1 MSKSPKLRFAK
12 IYKFFTSFINE
23 TVLAGGS
30 EHWKVFFLFSTM
42 SFALYLEFTHSLHSF
57 EFIKIEK
64 LSRQEIN
71 FHSLLFIVHSF
82 IHKTVVM
89 NKWKSFCLCSNFRNN
104 TSIKICFICFSFKN
118 IFCDSYSAFS
128 DYNTNYTVVTV
139 NISQVWLLK
148 QCVWVEQVI
157 S

>member
-1 MSKSPKLRFAK
+1 MQKFTN
-12 IYKFFTSFINE
+12 FFTSFINE

-71 FHSLLFIVHSF
+71 FHSLLFFVHSF
-82 IHKTVVM
+82 IHKTEVK
-89 NKWKSFCLCSNFRNN
+89 NKWKSFLCALISETIRLL
-104 TSIKICFICFSFKN
+104 KYVLYVLAFKTF
-118 IFCDSYSAFS
+118 FCDSYSAFS
-128 DYNTNYTVVTV
+128 DYNTNYTVVA
-139 NISQVWLLK
+139 
-148 QCVWVEQVI
+148 VI
-157 S
+157 MLARSGC